1 MSPNSVSTSIFILQS
16 RSHKKLLSS
25 FHILGMYSRI
35 GKEMK
40 RVALTVLDYAA
51 SVPDNFSG
59 GVPPTTIPQ
68 VPVQLQVADLGIFLP
83 QLTTSTA
90 AGNVLLS
97 ADVGVQNVGPEFN
110 NALQFHIYR
119 DGQEIFNGQLGT
131 QTVGALSNYF
141 YNISFSTVDENV
153 LPGFHVY
160 QLNVSS
166 IIGVPALS
174 TVQLFGP
181 VTFSGLGYTTS

>member
-1 MSPNSVSTSIFILQS
+1 M
-16 RSHKKLLSS
+16 
-25 FHILGMYSRI
+25 
-35 GKEMK
+35 
-40 RVALTVLDYAA
+40 ALTILDYAA
-51 SVPDNFSG
+51 TVPDNFSG

-83 QLTTSTA
+83 QITTSTA

-97 ADVGVQNVGPEFN
+97 ADVGVQNVGPMFN

-141 YNISFSTVDENV
+141 YNVSFSTVDENV
-153 LPGFHVY
+153 PPGFHVY

-166 IIGVPALS
+166 IISAPALS